1 MKATT
6 NPCTIIEV
14 LSESMEAKDRGE
26 KWQGYRTIPSLR
38 EYVLIAQDQV
48 YVEIFRKVEEEG
60 KEERWL
66 NEYHDDIEKQVIIA
80 EQSIQMTEIYRDVEF
95 DVED

>member
-14 LSESMEAKDRGE
+14 LSESTEAKDRGE
-26 KWQGYRTIPSLR
+26 KWQGYRTIPSLQ

-48 YVEIFRKVEEEG
+48 YVEIFRKIEEED
-60 KEERWL
+60 KEALWL
-66 NEYHDDIEKQVIIA
+66 NEYHNDLAQSVTIA
-80 EQSIQMTEIYRDVEF
+80 TQSIQMAEIYRDVEF
-95 DVED
+95 EKEE